1 MTPRPD
7 DEAVDPAADDAAGVY
22 GAAAAGDGSSGAAGD
37 DALDTASEVEDD
49 LDDVLAV
56 TRRER
61 DEYLGMVQRV
71 QADFENYKKRMMRQQ
86 TELVERAAESLVA
99 KILPVLD
106 ALDLARAH
114 MGAGA
119 DTSAEGK
126 ALLQASALLTDTL
139 AREGLEPIDEADV
152 PFDPTTHDAVEHVD
166 AAGDDE
172 GTVSAVLRAGYRW
185 KGRVI
190 RPAMVR
196 VRG

>member
-1 MTPRPD
+1 MTQSPH
-7 DEAVDPAADDAAGVY
+7 DEAVDPAADDAPGVY
-22 GAAAAGDGSSGAAGD
+22 GAAAAGDGGND
-37 DALDTASEVEDD
+37 DALDTASEVEHD

-99 KILPVLD
+99 KVLPVLD

-114 MGAGA
+114 MSAGA

-139 AREGLEPIDEADV
+139 TREGLEPIDEADV
-152 PFDPTTHDAVEHVD
+152 PFDPTTHDAVEHV
-166 AAGDDE
+166 AADGDEE
-172 GTVSAVLRAGYRW
+172 GTVSGVLRAGYRW

>member
-1 MTPRPD
+1 MTPHPH
-7 DEAVDPAADDAAGVY
+7 DEAVDPAADDATGVY
-22 GAAAAGDGSSGAAGD
+22 GEVPADEASGDTTL
-37 DALDTASEVEDD
+37 DAASEVEDD
-49 LDDVLAV
+49 LDAVLAV

-99 KILPVLD
+99 KVLPVLD

-114 MGAGA
+114 MGAGE
-119 DTSAEGK
+119 DVSAEGK
-126 ALLQASALLTDTL
+126 ALLQASALLNDTL

-152 PFDPTTHDAVEHVD
+152 AFDPTTHDAVDHV
-166 AAGDDE
+166 AAVDGDD

-190 RPAMVR
+190 RPAMVQ